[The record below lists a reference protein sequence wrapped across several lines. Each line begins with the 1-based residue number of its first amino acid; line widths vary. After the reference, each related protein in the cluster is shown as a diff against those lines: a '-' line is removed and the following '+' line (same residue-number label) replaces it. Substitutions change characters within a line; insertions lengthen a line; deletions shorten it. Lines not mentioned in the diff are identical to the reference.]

1 MNERANTIRAL
12 RKRRPRDRFV
22 RASLWIVAALV
33 ALAWLHDTLPR
44 PLHIPAVD
52 DAGSFTLGDFLSPQ
66 RRENVGRFLESAVPW
81 PLQRGEGAGAVIT
94 WARDLLT
101 NTAFPA
107 TAATFWMAVAAIVL
121 AGITA
126 SLLTPLA
133 ARNLATPDPFL
144 AGGRPPG
151 PLRRWC
157 WCGLTESARIAM
169 ILARAVPEYI
179 WAFLFI
185 ATLGQ
190 GAWPAVL
197 ALALHNTGILGRL
210 GAEVVENV
218 ERRPPGALRGLG
230 AGRLKIHLFGILPV
244 VLPRFLVF
252 FFYRWETCV
261 REATVL
267 GMLGVLS
274 LGYLIRDARA
284 RDHYDEMLVFILLG
298 AILVLA
304 VDAVSALLRSWLRK
318 AA

>member
-1 MNERANTIRAL
+1 MNDRAETIRL
-12 RKRRPRDRFV
+12 LHRRRPRDRFV

-33 ALAWLHDTLPR
+33 AAAWLHDALPR
-44 PLHIPAVD
+44 PLRIPAVES
-52 DAGSFTLGDFLSPQ
+52 AGAFTLAEFLSPQ
-66 RRENVGRFLESAVPW
+66 RRQNLSRFLDSAVPW
-81 PLQRGEGAGAVIT
+81 PLQQGEDAGAAIA

-101 NTAFPA
+101 ETALPA
-107 TAATFWMAVAAIVL
+107 TAATFWIAGAAIVL
-121 AGITA
+121 AGIAA
-126 SLLTPLA
+126 SALTPLA
-133 ARNLATPDPFL
+133 ARNLTGPEPFL

-151 PLRRWC
+151 LLRRTLWR
-157 WCGLTESARIAM
+157 GLAELARAAL

-218 ERRPPGALRGLG
+218 ERRPPAALRGLG
-230 AGRLKIHLFGILPV
+230 ATRRQLHLFGILPV

-252 FFYRWETCV
+252 FFYRWETCI

-298 AILVLA
+298 ATLVLA
-304 VDAVSALLRSWLRK
+304 VDAVSAIIRNHLRK